1 MKTNWLLRSYLQ
13 MPLWGKIAAPLVAL
27 FLFVSVLKAVKW
39 AFWLGIIGLIAYV
52 GASAFLYFKDK
63 KKP

>member
-1 MKTNWLLRSYLQ
+1 MKTNWLLRAYLQ

-27 FLFVSVLKAVKW
+27 FLLVSVLKAVKW
-39 AFWLGIIGLIAYV
+39 AFWLGLLGLIAYF